1 MTIKVGICP
10 ICGAKNVI
18 KEDGEREICIHF
30 KHLSY
35 AENEETGE
43 LETDEIMFSPIV
55 PFIRVKLIKENVNG
69 NGI

>member
-1 MTIKVGICP
+1 MSVNDKVKVAVCP
-10 ICGAKNVI
+10 ICGAQNSI
-18 KEDGEREICIHF
+18 KEDGDKEICIHF

-55 PFIRVKLIKENVNG
+55 PFIRVKLIE
-69 NGI
+69 